1 MARIAA
7 SSMRAESVLAIIG
20 QGLLACARR
29 WDRQTN
35 ADYGIEYIL
44 GIIYPF
50 CKFSGENP
58 TK

>member
-1 MARIAA
+1 
-7 SSMRAESVLAIIG
+7 MRAESVLAIIG